1 MVISGDNFMADINA
15 IWTELEA
22 IPDPELPVVNLV
34 ELGIIRDV
42 AIQENGGDEHIKVI
56 MTPTFSACPALKVM
70 ENDIVE
76 RLNKAGYKHVEVEVV
91 LAPPW
96 TSDWISD
103 EAREKLREF
112 GIAPPPKHG
121 GNFPVMLMET
131 VECPYCASEKTSI
144 KNSFG
149 PTPCKMIYYCNSC
162 QQPFEQFKPL

>member
-1 MVISGDNFMADINA
+1 MTKLKA

-22 IPDPELPVVNLV
+22 IPDPELPVVSLV

-42 AIQENGGDEHIKVI
+42 IIQETENSEYVKVT

-76 RLNKAGYKHVEVEVV
+76 RLNNAGYGNVEVDVV

-103 EAREKLREF
+103 EAREKLRGF

-121 GNFPVMLMET
+121 GNFPIMLMET
-131 VECPYCASEKTSI
+131 VECPYCGSEKTSI

-149 PTPCKMIYYCNSC
+149 STPCKMIYYCNSC